1 MNDIRGR
8 VYLHRRT
15 THSTQDAKNAPA
27 ATRTPTAVAQIP
39 VTPRAPLLPLLP
51 LPLKEPDGTVVEE
64 VEEDVPVNGVREEPG
79 LVERPETEGGLPVPE
94 EGGLP
99 VPEEVEEKEEVV
111 ERGWAMSNIPVWES
125 TELMFAIFEAWK
137 VYPEPIGTEGR
148 VKVMF
153 WSDDLTEL
161 LNAKSLRKM
170 LLVR

>member
-1 MNDIRGR
+1 LNERHKRGR

-79 LVERPETEGGLPVPE
+79 LVERPETEE
-94 EGGLP
+94 GLP